1 MSDPDNP
8 FMKNRL
14 PLLLQ
19 RYPVLQPCQKELSAA
34 LDLLVAAYRAGNKL
48 LVCGN
53 GGSAADS
60 EHMVAEL
67 MKGFL
72 KPRPISSS
80 DMARFEAAS
89 ETGGKAIAQR
99 LQGALPA
106 ISLASPVSL
115 ITAIANDIDF
125 EMIFAQQVYGLGRS
139 GDVLLGIS
147 TSGNSRN
154 VSNAVIVAKGL
165 GLGTIVLTGRSGG
178 ILAPLA
184 DVSIKV
190 QADDI
195 AEIQE
200 LHLPVYHW
208 LSTELEE
215 IFFGE

>member
-1 MSDPDNP
+1 MADVAN
-8 FMKNRL
+8 F
-14 PLLLQ
+14 LQ
-19 RYPVLQPCQKELSAA
+19 ESIRAACDTFESLQELAHPVT
-34 LDLLVAAYRAGNKL
+34 RAVDAMAECLCAGRKL

-60 EHMVAEL
+60 EHLVAEL

-72 KPRPISSS
+72 KRRPISSA
-80 DMARFEAAS
+80 DLAKVEAAS
-89 ETGGKAIAQR
+89 ETDGKTIARR

-106 ISLASPVSL
+106 ISLASPLSL

-125 EMIFAQQVYGLGRS
+125 EMIFAQQVYGLARS

-178 ILAPLA
+178 SLAPLA
-184 DVSIKV
+184 EVSIKV
-190 QADDI
+190 PADDI

-215 IFFGE
+215 IFFAE

>member
-1 MSDPDNP
+1 MT
-8 FMKNRL
+8 KRL
-14 PLLLQ
+14 SLLLE
-19 RYPVLQPCQKELSAA
+19 RYPVLRPCETELSGA

-72 KPRPISSS
+72 KRRPISSA
-80 DMARFEAAS
+80 DLAKLEAANDPD
-89 ETGGKAIAQR
+89 GKTIASR

-106 ISLASPVSL
+106 ISLASPLSL

-125 EMIFAQQVYGLGRS
+125 EMVFAQQVYGLGRA

-147 TSGNSRN
+147 TSGNSRD
-154 VSNAVIVAKGL
+154 VSNAVIVAKAL

-178 ILAPLA
+178 TLAPLA
-184 DVSIKV
+184 EVSIKV
-190 QADDI
+190 PADDI

-215 IFFGE
+215 IFFPE